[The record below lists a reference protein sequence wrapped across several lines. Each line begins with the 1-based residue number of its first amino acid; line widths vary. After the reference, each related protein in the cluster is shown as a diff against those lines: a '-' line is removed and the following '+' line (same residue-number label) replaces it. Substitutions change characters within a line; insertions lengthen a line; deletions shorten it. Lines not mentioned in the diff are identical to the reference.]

1 MLLPSI
7 FGESLL
13 DEFFDHPH
21 QRTHFQ
27 SHTSERIRTD
37 VKNLGNVFQMTMNL
51 PGIKKE
57 NVKAELEDGY
67 LTVSA
72 ASASHRFLWLPVRC
86 IRYNGNKFF

>member
-27 SHTSERIRTD
+27 SHTSEMIRT
-37 VKNLGNVFQMTMNL
+37 KNG
-51 PGIKKE
+51 KE
-57 NVKAELEDGY
+57 VVVENPNYITIEG
-67 LTVSA
+67 
-72 ASASHRFLWLPVRC
+72 
-86 IRYNGNKFF
+86 